1 MHRGWITMLAKA
13 CTTLRHPRGASAVEL
28 IIALILSALVVMGVV
43 RLFGATIE
51 EKFRDGDE
59 RISGMD
65 QEREGGDGG
74 SQVVAAPDALEGD
87 NAGSA
92 KGNRVSIKEKK
103 GFGFGDDGGKNELT
117 EEQRAEQ
124 QRLKKAQEKGY
135 AVKQR
140 KSDYERRF
148 GGGKDDDRVRKDAD
162 RRAVRLPGDRP
173 TVEARINPFILLLL
187 FLIAGA
193 LVYFI
198 FKGQTVG
205 NDS

>member
-1 MHRGWITMLAKA
+1 MLAKA

-43 RLFGATIE
+43 KLFGATIE
-51 EKFRDGDE
+51 QKFRDGDE

-65 QEREGGDGG
+65 HEKEGGSGG
-74 SQVVAAPDALEGD
+74 SQIVASPDEFEE
-87 NAGSA
+87 NNSGSA
-92 KGNRVSIKEKK
+92 GGTRVAIKQKK
-103 GFGFGDDGGKNELT
+103 SVGFGSDSDTNELS

-124 QRLKKAQEKGY
+124 ERLKKAQQKGY

-148 GGGKDDDRVRKDAD
+148 GSSQDDDRVKRDSEQ
-162 RRAVRLPGDRP
+162 RAVRLPGDGP
-173 TVEARINPFILLLL
+173 TVEASINPFILLLL
-187 FLIAGA
+187 FLIAGG
-193 LVYFI
+193 LVFFI